1 MSFFHLFANQIENQL
16 SIPDRLMKQSNPFL
30 FPPTGSL
37 LALSHFALFIYLGSF
52 LSLSGFFFF
61 LKTFLFVLGIL
72 FSGLLL
78 LFLPTIS
85 NVLRGICYKTVFNLR
100 V

>member
-1 MSFFHLFANQIENQL
+1 MSFLHLFANQIENQL

-52 LSLSGFFFF
+52 LSLSGFFF
-61 LKTFLFVLGIL
+61 
-72 FSGLLL
+72 LLEDI
-78 LFLPTIS
+78 P
-85 NVLRGICYKTVFNLR
+85 LR
-100 V
+100 VGDSIFGTFATFSANDQ